1 MKIVTQLLFLLS
13 SKEKKQAS
21 ILFIMILI
29 MALMDM
35 LGVATILPFVTV
47 LTNPQLIVTNSV
59 LNYMYE
65 FSKLFGVDNNQ
76 QFIFALG
83 VLVFMALIFSLT
95 FKAITSYVQ
104 IRFVQMR
111 EYSLGKRMIE
121 GYLNQPYVW
130 FLDRHS
136 ADLGKA
142 ILSEVQQFINNCL
155 GPFLELVAKSIVA
168 STIIILLIIVD
179 PKLAFLVGILITG
192 FYILIFFTLRK
203 YIKKKGEIRL
213 KNNQLRFVAVS
224 EAFGSVKELK
234 VRGFEKTYIKLF
246 ANSAKSYA
254 LSMASIG
261 TISQL
266 PRFILEV
273 IAFGGILLIILYNMS
288 NTGNFNSTLPIL
300 SLYIF
305 AGYRLMPAMQII
317 YASFTQLT
325 FIKPSL
331 EKLYEDFK
339 NFEEINKNEV
349 DEIISFNEKIDLT
362 NISFTYPNSLNPT
375 LKNLNITI
383 PVKSIVGF
391 IGTTGSGKTTTVDI
405 ILGLLDA
412 QKGLLKVDGKVIS
425 KDNLKSW
432 QKLIG
437 YVPQN
442 IYLTDDTLASN
453 IALGVEPKDINLQI
467 VEKVSKM
474 ASLHNFVTKELP
486 DKYQTRVG
494 ERGARLSGGQ
504 RQRIG
509 IARALYNDPKILI
522 FDEATSSL
530 DNDTEKKV
538 MENISNLKKKTT
550 IILIAHR
557 LNTIKNCDIV
567 YKFKEGQIEQKGSFE
582 EVVSTKI

>member
-538 MENISNLKKKTT
+538 MENISNLKKKNYNH
-550 IILIAHR
+550 I
-557 LNTIKNCDIV
+557 NCSP
-567 YKFKEGQIEQKGSFE
+567 FKYNKEL
-582 EVVSTKI
+582 